1 MLAKIKYSMLA
12 VAAVL
17 MLGFK
22 PTVSHAVPA
31 LQLDIEGG
39 SYDFTTE
46 TIVANSDPFTL
57 YAFLSTNNYNLLS
70 DSFYL
75 SVAVLPSL
83 EYDPAGF
90 DLGSFSLN
98 GTSYNVTSDMYY
110 GTPPVEEYYNTFD
123 GGDLAPHGV
132 FPTYF
137 YEHEFQFDGNDTTAR
152 YNTQDRAITGT
163 IDTENGLMYY
173 VSFSIDTTRLA
184 SDYVLHFDLYNTKV
198 KRGGDIDISMFAP
211 FSHDAESSRKVPEP
225 GTLILLGSGLVGF
238 YVHGRMRKKR
248 S

>member
-17 MLGFK
+17 VLGFK
-22 PTVSHAVPA
+22 PSTSHAVPA

-39 SYDFTTE
+39 SYDSTTQ

-57 YAFLSTNNYNLLS
+57 YAFLRTNDSNLLS

-83 EYDPAGF
+83 GYDSEGL
-90 DLGSFSLN
+90 DLGSFTLN
-98 GTSYNVTSDMYY
+98 GVSYDVTSDMYY
-110 GTPPVEEYYNTFD
+110 GTPPVEEYYNTLD
-123 GGDLAPHGV
+123 GNDLGPHDV
-132 FPTYF
+132 YPTYF
-137 YEHEFQFDGNDTTAR
+137 YEHEFQFDENLTTAR
-152 YNTQDRAITGT
+152 YNTQDRATTGT
-163 IDTENGLMYY
+163 VETENGLMYY
-173 VSFSIDTTRLA
+173 ISFSIDTTQLA
-184 SDYVLHFDLYNTKV
+184 ADYVLHFDLYNTKV

-211 FSHDAESSRKVPEP
+211 FSHDAESKKVPEP
-225 GTLILLGSGLVGF
+225 GTLILLGSGMVGF
-238 YVHGRMRKKR
+238 YAHSRLRRKR